1 MIPNPVN
8 TIATYFAPR
17 SSQYPPIFAIAL
29 PPATSWQTGDCNNL
43 TSHFQ
48 LSAFLGFTYHSQLSH
63 SSLPITSLPYP
74 PFHGLSFLPFSSFHL
89 QLPRFPKHPHPRP
102 LSNPL
107 NISYNTNLPP
117 RLDLQTRKDL
127 DLASPNRKSSLS
139 PAYTIINMHALTYGP
154 SSPNP
159 DPKSQK

>member
-17 SSQYPPIFAIAL
+17 SSQYPSLQSHSLRLPHGRLAIAIF
-29 PPATSWQTGDCNNL
+29 PPYTSNYQHFPDSLTTCNSL
-43 TSHFQ
+43 TPHCPSLHSHT
-48 LSAFLGFTYHSQLSH
+48 L
-63 SSLPITSLPYP
+63 
-74 PFHGLSFLPFSSFHL
+74 PFHGLSIFLPFSSFHL

-127 DLASPNRKSSLS
+127 DLASPNRKSSLF
-139 PAYTIINMHALTYGP
+139 PAYTIINMRALTCGP
-154 SSPNP
+154 SSPIP